1 MKAKDASEFAA
12 LRRSKSTLPTAAF
25 ASVLAFTAISA
36 DAGEIGHYAG
46 GLMNLRDYFVPDP
59 GFYGALYNYGYTT
72 DQLNDS
78 HGNKVKS
85 VTINPPRGGGPIT
98 VGVDVNVEMYV
109 LAPTL
114 IYSMDVESLGI
125 RYAAL
130 ITPTFANAN
139 LNAALSTA
147 TGHGGRTEASNLG
160 VGDMFVQP
168 AWLGKS
174 FEHWDLSLAY
184 GFYAPIGAYDTA
196 TFTLPGGV
204 SVKGEAADNLGFG
217 FWTHQIQGAAAW
229 YPFDNKGTAVVAALT
244 YETNGKKQDFDLTP
258 GDNLTLNWGV
268 SQILPLKTD
277 KSVLLDVGLAGYDTW
292 QITDDTGS
300 AATHIRDQVHAVGGQ
315 LGLVYMPWH
324 TALTCHGYY
333 EFAAKDRFQGEVFDV
348 SIVKKF

>member
-1 MKAKDASEFAA
+1 MKTTIQPTILAAA
-12 LRRSKSTLPTAAF
+12 LVGAVATS
-25 ASVLAFTAISA
+25 ISA
-36 DAGEIGHYAG
+36 EAGEIGHYAG

-85 VTINPPRGGGPIT
+85 VTINPPGGGGPVT
-98 VGVDVNVEMYV
+98 VGVDVNVDMYV

-114 IYSMDVESLGI
+114 IYSTELETLGL
-125 RYAAL
+125 RYGAL

-147 TGHGGRTEASNLG
+147 TGHGGKAEASNMGL
-160 VGDMFVQP
+160 GDMFVEP
-168 AWLGKS
+168 VWLGKS
-174 FEHWDLSLAY
+174 FDHWDLSLAY
-184 GFYAPIGAYDTA
+184 GFYAPLGEYDTA
-196 TFTLPGGV
+196 AFTLPGGTT
-204 SVKGEAADNLGFG
+204 VKGEAADNLGFG

-244 YETNGKKQDFDLTP
+244 YEKNGKKQDFDLTP
-258 GDNLTLNWGV
+258 GDNLTLNWGI
-268 SQILPLKTD
+268 SQMLPLKAD
-277 KSVLLDVGLAGYDTW
+277 NSVLLEVGVMGYDTW
-292 QITDDTGS
+292 QITDDSGS
-300 AATHIRDQVHAVGGQ
+300 AATNIRDQVHAVGGQ
-315 LGLVYMPWH
+315 LGVVYMPWH

-333 EFAAKDRFQGEVFDV
+333 EYAAEDRFQGEVFDV